1 MKKPNENSRERQV
14 RLMAKKAKRSIRQK
28 QNKRE
33 TRIRNNPKCTK
44 GE

>member
-1 MKKPNENSRERQV
+1 MKKPHKDSRVRQA
-14 RLMAKKAKRSIRQK
+14 RLMAKKAKRTVRQRE
-28 QNKRE
+28 NKRE